1 MTDPGRPDPAA
12 VEGYLLALQSDIV
25 MALEALDGE
34 PFLSD
39 RWTRP
44 EGGGGLTRV
53 IEEGRLFERG
63 GVNFSRVHGAGLPP
77 SASAARPALAG
88 RRFDANDPSGNLAL
102 QLALG
107 HAFLLR
113 LELRFSQRA

>member
-1 MTDPGRPDPAA
+1 MTDAGHPDLEA
-12 VEGYLLALQSDIV
+12 VEAYLLALQAGIV
-25 MALEALDGE
+25 TALEALDGE

-63 GVNFSRVHGAGLPP
+63 GVNYSRVSGARLPA

-88 RRFDANDPSGNLAL
+88 RSFDSYN
-102 QLALG
+102 
-107 HAFLLR
+107 FV
-113 LELRFSQRA
+113 